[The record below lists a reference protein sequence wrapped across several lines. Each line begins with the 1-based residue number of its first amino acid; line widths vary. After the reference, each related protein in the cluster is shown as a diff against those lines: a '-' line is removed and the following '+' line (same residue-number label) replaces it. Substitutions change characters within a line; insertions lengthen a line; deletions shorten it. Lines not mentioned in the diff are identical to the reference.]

1 MVETKSISFSTK
13 GHDDMINLTTKV
25 SSQVNNSKVKN
36 GIVTVFIPGSTGAI
50 TTIEYESGLVHD
62 LKSILEKIIP
72 SNKTYKHN
80 MKWHDGNGHSHL
92 KASLI
97 GPSVTVPINKNKL
110 QLGTWQQIIFIDCD
124 NRSRNRNLVIQII
137 GE

>member
-1 MVETKSISFSTK
+1 MVVTKSISFSTK
-13 GHDDMINLTTKV
+13 GHDDMVNLTKKV
-25 SSQVNNSKVKN
+25 EAIAKNSKVKN
-36 GIVTVFIPGSTGAI
+36 GIVTIFIPGSTGAI
-50 TTIEYESGLVHD
+50 TTIEYESGLEQD
-62 LKSILEKIIP
+62 LKNILEKIIP

-97 GPSVTVPINKNKL
+97 GPSLTVPLNENRL

-124 NRSRNRNLVIQII
+124 NRSRNRNLIVQIV
-137 GE
+137 G